1 MTTLKR
7 PFCARRAQVLWLCA
21 IVALAVWVWSPVS
34 AAQGGRRHR
43 ADFSEMAV
51 QRDIVY
57 RRINGHNL
65 RLDIYTPK
73 AITHPLPVAMWIHG
87 GAWSHGV
94 KEQRSP
100 VNLVA
105 HGYAMVNIEYRL
117 SQEAPFPAQIEDCKA
132 AVRWIRAHAA
142 TYHFDPDQIGAWGHS
157 AGGHL
162 AALLGTSGDIAALE
176 GDGDN
181 LNYSSRIQAVV
192 DLSGPS
198 NILDLYQSLG
208 REGGH
213 RGDRGQRLTAQFLAG
228 SPEQN
233 RAMSMA
239 ASPITYVSRDDPAF
253 LIIHGEHDPSIPVE
267 QNELFVQKLKA
278 VGVDA
283 TLIVANRG
291 HSVHAA
297 SFGREIVSFF
307 DRNLKNN
314 STE

>member
-7 PFCARRAQVLWLCA
+7 PLCVRRAQGLWFFA
-21 IVALAVWVWSPVS
+21 IVALAVCAWSPGS

-43 ADFSEMAV
+43 AAFSNMTV

-57 RRINGHNL
+57 RQIKGHNL
-65 RLDIYTPK
+65 RLDIYSPK
-73 AITHPLPVAMWIHG
+73 MIAHPLPVAMWIHG
-87 GAWSHGV
+87 GAWRHGV

-117 SQEAPFPAQIEDCKA
+117 SAEAPFPAQIEDCKA

-142 TYHFDPDQIGAWGHS
+142 TYHFDPDHIGAWGHS

-162 AALLGTSGDIAALE
+162 AALLGTSGDVAALE

-198 NILDLYQSLG
+198 DILDLYQSFG

-213 RGDRGQRLTAQFLAG
+213 RGDRGQRVTAQFLAG

-233 RAMSMA
+233 RAMAMA
-239 ASPITYVSRDDPAF
+239 ASPITYVSRDDAAF
-253 LIIHGEHDPSIPVE
+253 LIIHGEHDPSIPVQQSE
-267 QNELFVQKLKA
+267 RFVQKLKA

-283 TLIVANRG
+283 TLIVTNRG
-291 HSVHAA
+291 HSVQAGR
-297 SFGREIVSFF
+297 FGREIVSFF
-307 DRNLKNN
+307 NRNLKND

>member
-7 PFCARRAQVLWLCA
+7 PLCVRGAQDLWFFA
-21 IVALAVWVWSPVS
+21 IVALAVCAWSPGS

-43 ADFSEMAV
+43 TSFSEMTV

-57 RRINGHNL
+57 RRINGHSL
-65 RLDIYTPK
+65 RLDIYTPTS
-73 AITHPLPVAMWIHG
+73 ITHPLPVTMWIHG
-87 GAWSHGV
+87 GAWRHGV

-117 SQEAPFPAQIEDCKA
+117 SEEASFPAQIEDCKA

-142 TYHFDPDQIGAWGHS
+142 TYHFDPDHIGAWGHS

-162 AALLGTSGDIAALE
+162 AALLGTSGDVAALE

-198 NILDLYQSLG
+198 DILDLYQAFG

-213 RGDRGQRLTAQFLAG
+213 RGDRGRHLTDQFLG
-228 SPEQN
+228 DSPE
-233 RAMSMA
+233 RDSATAIA
-239 ASPITYVSRDDPAF
+239 ASPITYVSRDDPPF
-253 LIIHGEHDPSIPVE
+253 LLIHGEHDPSIPVE
-267 QNELFVQKLKA
+267 QSELLVQKLKA
-278 VGVDA
+278 VNVNA
-283 TLIVANRG
+283 TLIVTNRG
-291 HSVHAA
+291 HSVQAA
-297 SFGREIVSFF
+297 RFGREIVSFF
-307 DRNLKNN
+307 NRNLKNN